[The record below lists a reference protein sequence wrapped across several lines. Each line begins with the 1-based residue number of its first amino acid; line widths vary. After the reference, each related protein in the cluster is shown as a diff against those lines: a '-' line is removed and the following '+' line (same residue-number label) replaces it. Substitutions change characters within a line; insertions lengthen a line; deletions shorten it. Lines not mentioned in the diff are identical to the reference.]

1 MGILFY
7 CMAFLG
13 HQVSTIYRMNNLIIF
28 KLLILLTQHY
38 YGCCWKLKLNF
49 FVSIFLCSPFALR
62 GLLNV
67 NKQALAQNIETEIED
82 TWR

>member
-28 KLLILLTQHY
+28 KLLILLTLSALLRLLLEVKVKVFCFNIFMQ
-38 YGCCWKLKLNF
+38 
-49 FVSIFLCSPFALR
+49 SIRSERSFEC
-62 GLLNV
+62 
-67 NKQALAQNIETEIED
+67 E
-82 TWR
+82 